1 MFKNYEAR
9 HIFMAIAIVILVV
22 SPVLLLLAPAFVA
35 NTLYHTAE
43 DWHIFVP
50 GVAYLFY
57 GIGFL
62 FLVLSPAIIFILN
75 IGKKSLIFGLFFLL
89 LSGISFYIASGPH
102 TSLTNNS
109 ISYQLLFSTEKHSYS
124 WDEVEKAIYYEIPSD
139 EGFSKYEFFF
149 SDGTSMELSENGYIA
164 ELREQIRLMVP
175 VETIR
180 TE

>member
-1 MFKNYEAR
+1 MLKNYEAR
-9 HIFMAIAIVILVV
+9 HIFMAIAIVILVI
-22 SPVLLLLAPAFVA
+22 SPVFMLLFPAFMA

-50 GVAYLFY
+50 GVGYLFY

-75 IGKKSLIFGLFFLL
+75 IGRKSLIFGLVFLI
-89 LSGISFYIASGPH
+89 LSSLSFYIASGPY
-102 TSLTNNS
+102 TSLTSES
-109 ISYQLLFSTEKHSYS
+109 ISYRVLFSTEKHAYS

-149 SDGTSMELSENGYIA
+149 SDGTSMELSENGHIA
-164 ELREQIRLMVP
+164 ELR
-175 VETIR
+175 
-180 TE
+180 